1 MGGIIIFLIH
11 MNTNYTAQSTHT
23 YFYLS
28 YRRVQQMEMGFLNFV
43 RRETKKYE
51 LEMELQSIYNSIDYF
66 AKEVGTDKLV
76 EEVIDDVLEEF
87 NESEDIIKVLK
98 REKTDIDIKVIIKF
112 KDRLN
117 EDFEY
122 CYRMM
127 DFM

>member
-1 MGGIIIFLIH
+1 
-11 MNTNYTAQSTHT
+11 
-23 YFYLS
+23 
-28 YRRVQQMEMGFLNFV
+28 MEMSLINFV
-43 RRETKKYE
+43 RKETKKYE

>member
-1 MGGIIIFLIH
+1 
-11 MNTNYTAQSTHT
+11 
-23 YFYLS
+23 
-28 YRRVQQMEMGFLNFV
+28 MEMSLINFV
-43 RRETKKYE
+43 RKETKKYE
-51 LEMELQSIYNSIDYF
+51 LEIELQSIYNSIDYF

>member
-1 MGGIIIFLIH
+1 
-11 MNTNYTAQSTHT
+11 
-23 YFYLS
+23 
-28 YRRVQQMEMGFLNFV
+28 MEMSLINFV
-43 RRETKKYE
+43 RKETKKYE
-51 LEMELQSIYNSIDYF
+51 LEMELQSIYNSINYF

>member
-1 MGGIIIFLIH
+1 
-11 MNTNYTAQSTHT
+11 
-23 YFYLS
+23 
-28 YRRVQQMEMGFLNFV
+28 MEIGFLNFV

-51 LEMELQSIYNSIDYF
+51 LEMERQSIYNSINYF

-76 EEVIDDVLEEF
+76 EEVINDVLEEF
-87 NESEDIIKVLK
+87 NEAEDIIKVLK
-98 REKTDIDIKVIIKF
+98 KEKDDIDIKVIIKF

>member
-1 MGGIIIFLIH
+1 MSLI
-11 MNTNYTAQSTHT
+11 
-23 YFYLS
+23 
-28 YRRVQQMEMGFLNFV
+28 NFV
-43 RRETKKYE
+43 RKETKKYE
-51 LEMELQSIYNSIDYF
+51 LEMELQSIYNSINYF

>member
-1 MGGIIIFLIH
+1 
-11 MNTNYTAQSTHT
+11 
-23 YFYLS
+23 
-28 YRRVQQMEMGFLNFV
+28 MEMSLINFV
-43 RRETKKYE
+43 RKETKKYE

-76 EEVIDDVLEEF
+76 EEVINDVLEEF

-98 REKTDIDIKVIIKF
+98 REKTDINIKVIIKF